1 MPGALESGQFA
12 LQEQDFFKEL
22 ARKGD
27 EYVYMFRH
35 VLCVASHLTTR
46 SLLTG
51 FAGTTGRL
59 TMEYVI
65 RLELLLHVS
74 YTLFQVA
81 ILKRVAEAAG
91 RKVITPVSVSLVI
104 L

>member
-1 MPGALESGQFA
+1 
-12 LQEQDFFKEL
+12 
-22 ARKGD
+22 
-27 EYVYMFRH
+27 
-35 VLCVASHLTTR
+35 
-46 SLLTG
+46 
-51 FAGTTGRL
+51 
-59 TMEYVI
+59 MEYVI